1 MMPNLQSFLT
11 KFNRSEFEGFVLKCK
26 RYTRNDVKQY
36 YHIFC
41 RQTQNTSIN
50 DKFDLNTGYVLYYG
64 MPNLITMY
72 RS

>member
-36 YHIFC
+36 YHIFV
-41 RQTQNTSIN
+41 
-50 DKFDLNTGYVLYYG
+50 DKHKTLRSMT
-64 MPNLITMY
+64 NLI
-72 RS
+72 